1 MQEERMQYILVSL
14 ISILLG
20 GVIGFIVRIII
31 AKSKV
36 NSAENRAAMILRE
49 AKLEAEAQKKEL
61 LLEGK
66 TFLIQERNNFEK
78 ETKERRIELQRAER
92 RIIQKEEQLEK
103 RISDLE
109 KKERVISE
117 KEKDLT
123 AKLEEINKLQSKW
136 QSELERIS
144 GISSEQA
151 KNMLMKELEDKARQ
165 DAQILINKIEEEA
178 KLNANKKARE
188 ILVTSIQRIASEV
201 TSDITTTS
209 VSLPNEEMKGRIIGR
224 EGRNIRTLETLIGV
238 DIIIDDTP
246 EAVVI
251 SSFDPVRRE
260 IAKIAIS
267 RLVADGRIHPAR
279 IEEVINKVITEVND
293 IIYDEGEKA
302 VISLGIPGF
311 STEGIIN
318 LGRLYF
324 RTSYG
329 QNVLYHSI
337 EVAKIAGTL
346 AAELGCDVN
355 LAKRAGLL
363 HDIGKGA
370 ASDGDNSHTDAGF
383 ELAKKMGESE
393 KILNAILS
401 HHGDV
406 EPNCLESI
414 LVQIADAISASRPGA
429 RRESLESYIKRLENL
444 ENIAE
449 SYEGVEKAF
458 AIQAGRELRVIVNN
472 SSINDAK
479 AEAVARDIAKRIEQE
494 LKYPGKIKVT
504 VIRESRFIEYAR

>member
-1 MQEERMQYILVSL
+1 MQYILIAF

-20 GVIGFIVRIII
+20 GAIGFILRIII
-31 AKSKV
+31 AKSKL
-36 NSAENRAAMILRE
+36 NSAENRAAIILRE

-66 TFLIQERNNFEK
+66 TFLIQERNNFER
-78 ETKERRIELQRAER
+78 ETKERRIELQKAEK
-92 RIIQKEEQLEK
+92 RIIQKEEQLER
-103 RISDLE
+103 RIADIE
-109 KKERVISE
+109 KKEKVVSE
-117 KEKDLT
+117 KERDINEKII
-123 AKLEEINKLQSKW
+123 EVNKLQSKW
-136 QSELERIS
+136 ISELERIS

-151 KNMLMKELEDKARQ
+151 KNMLLKELEDKAKQ
-165 DAQILINKIEEEA
+165 EAQILINKIEEDA

-209 VSLPNEEMKGRIIGR
+209 VSLPNDEMKGRIIGR

-260 IAKIAIS
+260 IAKIALS

-302 VISLGIPGF
+302 VISLGLPGF

-329 QNVLYHSI
+329 QNVLYHSV

-346 AAELGCDVN
+346 ASELGCDVN

-370 ASDGDNSHTDAGF
+370 ASDGDSSHTDAGF

-393 KILNAILS
+393 KVLNAILS

-406 EPNCLESI
+406 APNCLESI
-414 LVQIADAISASRPGA
+414 LVQVADAISASRPGA

-472 SSINDAK
+472 SSIDDAK
-479 AEAVARDIAKRIEQE
+479 AENVARDIAKRIEEE

>member
-1 MQEERMQYILVSL
+1 MLYVVVSL

-20 GVIGFIVRIII
+20 GVIGFIVRIFF
-31 AKSKV
+31 AKSKL
-36 NSAENRAAMILRE
+36 NSAENRAEIILRE

-78 ETKERRIELQRAER
+78 ETKERRIELQRAEK
-92 RIIQKEEQLEK
+92 RIIQKEEQLER
-103 RISDLE
+103 RIAEIE
-109 KKERVISE
+109 KKERNIAE
-117 KEKDLT
+117 KEKELGE
-123 AKLEEINKLQSKW
+123 KLVEINKLQSKW
-136 QSELERIS
+136 ISDLERIS

-165 DAQILINKIEEEA
+165 EAQILINKIEEEA

-188 ILVTSIQRIASEV
+188 LLVTTIQRIASEV
-201 TSDITTTS
+201 TSDITTST

-224 EGRNIRTLETLIGV
+224 EGRNIRTIETLIGV

-260 IAKIAIS
+260 IAKIALS

-279 IEEVINKVITEVND
+279 IEEVIKKVISDTND

-302 VISLGIPGF
+302 VLSLGIAGIP
-311 STEGIIN
+311 TEGIIN
-318 LGRLYF
+318 IGRLYF

-346 AAELGCDVN
+346 AAELGCDVS

-370 ASDGDNSHTDAGF
+370 ASDGDSSHTSAGF

-393 KILNAILS
+393 KVLNAILS

-429 RRESLESYIKRLENL
+429 RRESIESYIKRLENL
-444 ENIAE
+444 ESIAE

-472 SSINDAK
+472 AVTTDVNAEIIAK
-479 AEAVARDIAKRIEQE
+479 NIAKRIEQE

-504 VIRESRFIEYAR
+504 VIRESRFVEYAR

>member
-1 MQEERMQYILVSL
+1 MNYIIVAF

-20 GVIGFIVRIII
+20 GTIGFVLRIII
-31 AKSKV
+31 AKSKL
-36 NSAENRAAMILRE
+36 NSAENRAAIILRE

-66 TFLIQERNNFEK
+66 TFLIQERNNFER
-78 ETKERRIELQRAER
+78 ETKERRIELQRIEK

-103 RISDLE
+103 RIVEFERKE
-109 KKERVISE
+109 KSISE
-117 KEKDLT
+117 KEKDFNEKI
-123 AKLEEINKLQSKW
+123 AEVNKLQKKW

-151 KNMLMKELEDKARQ
+151 KSMLLKELEDKAKQ
-165 DAQILINKIEEEA
+165 EAQILINKIEEEA

-209 VSLPNEEMKGRIIGR
+209 VSLPNDEMKGRIIGR

-260 IAKIAIS
+260 IAKIALS

-279 IEEVINKVITEVND
+279 IEEVINKVISEVNEV
-293 IIYDEGEKA
+293 IYDEGEKA
-302 VISLGIPGF
+302 VISLGLPGF

-337 EVAKIAGTL
+337 EVAKIAGIL

-355 LAKRAGLL
+355 LAKKAGLL
-363 HDIGKGA
+363 HDIGKGT
-370 ASDGDNSHTDAGF
+370 ASDGDKSHTDAGF

-393 KILNAILS
+393 KVLNAILS

-414 LVQIADAISASRPGA
+414 LVQVADAISASRPGA
-429 RRESLESYIKRLENL
+429 RRESIESYIKRLENL

-472 SSINDAK
+472 SFIDDSKADNVAK
-479 AEAVARDIAKRIEQE
+479 DIAKRIEQE

>member
-1 MQEERMQYILVSL
+1 
-14 ISILLG
+14 
-20 GVIGFIVRIII
+20 
-31 AKSKV
+31 
-36 NSAENRAAMILRE
+36 LR
-49 AKLEAEAQKKEL
+49 
-61 LLEGK
+61 
-66 TFLIQERNNFEK
+66 
-78 ETKERRIELQRAER
+78 
-92 RIIQKEEQLEK
+92 
-103 RISDLE
+103 
-109 KKERVISE
+109 KKERNIAE
-117 KEKDLT
+117 KEKELGE
-123 AKLEEINKLQSKW
+123 KLVEINKLQSKW
-136 QSELERIS
+136 ISDLERIS

-165 DAQILINKIEEEA
+165 EAQILINKIEEEA

-188 ILVTSIQRIASEV
+188 LLVTTIQRIASEV
-201 TSDITTTS
+201 TSDITTST

-224 EGRNIRTLETLIGV
+224 EGRNIRTIETLIGV

-260 IAKIAIS
+260 IAKIALS

-279 IEEVINKVITEVND
+279 IEEVIKKVISDTND

-302 VISLGIPGF
+302 VLSLGIAGIP
-311 STEGIIN
+311 TEGIIN
-318 LGRLYF
+318 IGRLYF

-346 AAELGCDVN
+346 AAELGCDVS

-370 ASDGDNSHTDAGF
+370 ASDGDSSHTSAGF

-393 KILNAILS
+393 KVLNAILS

-429 RRESLESYIKRLENL
+429 RRESIESYIKRLENL
-444 ENIAE
+444 ESIAE

-472 SSINDAK
+472 AVTTDVNAEIIAK
-479 AEAVARDIAKRIEQE
+479 NIAKRIEQE

-504 VIRESRFIEYAR
+504 VIRESRFVEYAR

>member
-1 MQEERMQYILVSL
+1 MQYILVSL

-20 GVIGFIVRIII
+20 SVIGFIVRMII
-31 AKSKV
+31 AKSRLD
-36 NSAENRAAMILRE
+36 SAEKRAEIILRE

-78 ETKERRIELQRAER
+78 ETKERRIELQRSER

-103 RISDLE
+103 KINE
-109 KKERVISE
+109 VER
-117 KEKDLT
+117 KEKIIADKEKNI
-123 AKLEEINKLQSKW
+123 AEKLEEIAKLQSKW
-136 QSELERIS
+136 VSELERIS

-151 KNMLMKELEDKARQ
+151 KSMLMRELEDKAKQ
-165 DAQILINKIEEEA
+165 DAQLLINKIEEEA
-178 KLNANKKARE
+178 KLNANKKAKE

-279 IEEVINKVITEVND
+279 IEEVINKVMTEVND

-311 STEGIIN
+311 STEGTIN

-329 QNVLYHSI
+329 QNVLYHSV

-370 ASDGDNSHTDAGF
+370 ASDGDKSHTDAGF

-393 KILNAILS
+393 KVLNAILS

-472 SSINDAK
+472 SSINDIK
-479 AEAVARDIAKRIEQE
+479 AESIARDIAKRVEQE